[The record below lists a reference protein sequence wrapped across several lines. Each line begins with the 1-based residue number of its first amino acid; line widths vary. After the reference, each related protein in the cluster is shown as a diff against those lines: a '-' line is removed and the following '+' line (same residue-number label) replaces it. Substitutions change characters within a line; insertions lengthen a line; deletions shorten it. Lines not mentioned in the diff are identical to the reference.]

1 MKKIMAVMLSLLACT
16 VLLAGCN
23 TSSESNEEQSLKVY
37 SFSGENEYISV
48 SNGVIILDGKDEIC
62 YGGDLKVMSDD
73 FANITTYSTT
83 IYINGSE
90 KETLLSNGVD
100 DQTGETIDVSGN
112 VGQISGDILRDSDAD
127 KLTDNLW
134 FELKTTN
141 LNGEESTY
149 RVQLETTE
157 ITKEVKN
164 ARGGSNSL
172 GARLDKTDKS
182 IARKLNSTPFD
193 SEPKNNSP
201 CYLTSGAVYN
211 ALLVKADKTALAT
224 KYDSSNIESGTSTL
238 TPYST
243 VTDKIKSAS
252 CTYKT
257 IGDIVIVSATVK
269 MNAVSL
275 GGNSMCPLIDLP
287 YKCISEDNVFCVGIS
302 NLGKVFKFAV
312 LKNNTWLQ
320 FQTQDKTAYT
330 FADGEQINV
339 ICSYKIK

>member
-1 MKKIMAVMLSLLACT
+1 MLEKAELTLIIMLSKTKKVITTHLIVLCSVASRKLFYSIAWRVGTLSLQFVPPAEGGGMEIIMKKIMAVMLSLLACT

-157 ITKEVKN
+157 ITKEVK
-164 ARGGSNSL
+164 
-172 GARLDKTDKS
+172 K
-182 IARKLNSTPFD
+182 
-193 SEPKNNSP
+193 
-201 CYLTSGAVYN
+201 
-211 ALLVKADKTALAT
+211 
-224 KYDSSNIESGTSTL
+224 
-238 TPYST
+238 
-243 VTDKIKSAS
+243 
-252 CTYKT
+252 
-257 IGDIVIVSATVK
+257 
-269 MNAVSL
+269 
-275 GGNSMCPLIDLP
+275 
-287 YKCISEDNVFCVGIS
+287 
-302 NLGKVFKFAV
+302 
-312 LKNNTWLQ
+312 
-320 FQTQDKTAYT
+320 
-330 FADGEQINV
+330 
-339 ICSYKIK
+339 

>member
-1 MKKIMAVMLSLLACT
+1 MLIRLEVADKYSRAAFSEPFPTVPETAGRKAAQVRLKGTINRKFDGMVILMKKIRAVMLSLLACT

-23 TSSESNEEQSLKVY
+23 TSPESNEEQPLKVY

-141 LNGEESTY
+141 LSGEENTY
-149 RVQLETTE
+149 QVQLETTE
-157 ITKEVKN
+157 ITKEVK
-164 ARGGSNSL
+164 
-172 GARLDKTDKS
+172 K
-182 IARKLNSTPFD
+182 
-193 SEPKNNSP
+193 
-201 CYLTSGAVYN
+201 
-211 ALLVKADKTALAT
+211 
-224 KYDSSNIESGTSTL
+224 
-238 TPYST
+238 
-243 VTDKIKSAS
+243 
-252 CTYKT
+252 
-257 IGDIVIVSATVK
+257 
-269 MNAVSL
+269 
-275 GGNSMCPLIDLP
+275 
-287 YKCISEDNVFCVGIS
+287 
-302 NLGKVFKFAV
+302 
-312 LKNNTWLQ
+312 
-320 FQTQDKTAYT
+320 
-330 FADGEQINV
+330 
-339 ICSYKIK
+339 

>member
-1 MKKIMAVMLSLLACT
+1 MPETTGRKAAQVRLKGPINRKVDGMVILMKKIRAVMLSLLACT

-141 LNGEESTY
+141 LSGEENTY
-149 RVQLETTE
+149 QVQLKTTE
-157 ITKEVKN
+157 ITKEVK
-164 ARGGSNSL
+164 
-172 GARLDKTDKS
+172 K
-182 IARKLNSTPFD
+182 
-193 SEPKNNSP
+193 
-201 CYLTSGAVYN
+201 
-211 ALLVKADKTALAT
+211 
-224 KYDSSNIESGTSTL
+224 
-238 TPYST
+238 
-243 VTDKIKSAS
+243 
-252 CTYKT
+252 
-257 IGDIVIVSATVK
+257 
-269 MNAVSL
+269 
-275 GGNSMCPLIDLP
+275 
-287 YKCISEDNVFCVGIS
+287 
-302 NLGKVFKFAV
+302 
-312 LKNNTWLQ
+312 
-320 FQTQDKTAYT
+320 
-330 FADGEQINV
+330 
-339 ICSYKIK
+339 